1 MPVDDI
7 AKERA
12 SKILGSNKESEFLQS
27 YVRLDTGVDD
37 EKSRGKSSH
46 KRHANARQVSFDIPE
61 ADHKERGSSARHVF
75 IPPKLSS
82 KAIFKQ
88 IKKEMK
94 EKEVRSRKIVRDEE
108 VYTDKDRAA
117 AVNMGSTDIK
127 QSLNIKL
134 KADRSK
140 ALQLPDEADPNTL
153 MALGRNELRAGNT
166 EIALTFVNKVSYMK
180 FIIGNYNLIT

>member
-1 MPVDDI
+1 MPGDDL

-27 YVRLDTGVDD
+27 YVRLDTGNDD
-37 EKSRGKSSH
+37 EKTRGKSSH
-46 KRHANARQVSFDIPE
+46 KRHANARQVSFDIPD
-61 ADHKERGSSARHVF
+61 ADKETGSSARHVF

-94 EKEVRSRKIVRDEE
+94 EKEIRSRKIVRDEE

-166 EIALTFVNKVSYMK
+166 DIALNFVNKVHIVHLQ
-180 FIIGNYNLIT
+180 FLNL